1 MRGRRGLAA
10 ALVRCEVCG
19 TLTET
24 EETAMLNEI
33 VKVLSDG
40 DRIQIEVGRTAKG
53 VRLTVTPLLA
63 DDAEKVPEEAQ
74 GTRAALALP
83 LVVTGA
89 TAEEVESALAERYAG
104 YAAARGE
111 LQHSYRS
118 LLDTLREASK
128 EASGK
133 ALAKGAGQAKASGAK
148 PPAASAPGAVAGEQS
163 AGAEVAASA
172 PAPSEAG
179 DVLALTFD

>member
-1 MRGRRGLAA
+1 
-10 ALVRCEVCG
+10 
-19 TLTET
+19 
-24 EETAMLNEI
+24 MLNEI
-33 VKVLSDG
+33 VTVLSAG
-40 DRIQIEVGRTAKG
+40 DRIQCEISRTAHG
-53 VRLTVTPLLA
+53 VRVTVTPLLA

-74 GTRAALALP
+74 ATRAALALP

-89 TAEEVESALAERYAG
+89 TAEEVEAALGERFAG

-133 ALAKGAGQAKASGAK
+133 ALAKATGHTRSTGTK
-148 PPAASAPGAVAGEQS
+148 PPAASAAAAVA
-163 AGAEVAASA
+163 AEEEEGQAVATSA
-172 PAPSEAG
+172 PVPAEAG